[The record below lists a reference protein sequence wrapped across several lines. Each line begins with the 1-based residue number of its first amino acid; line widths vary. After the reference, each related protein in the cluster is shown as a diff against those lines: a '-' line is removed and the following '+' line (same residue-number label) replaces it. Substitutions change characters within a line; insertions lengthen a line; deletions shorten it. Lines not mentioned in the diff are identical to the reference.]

1 MRTVLAGLLLS
12 TVFVAGLAS
21 ATSVGARSR
30 EAGVGAALPAPMT
43 LAGVGGVAPGM
54 TAAQVPRAWGVPVVP
69 TGKGPCKMARIA
81 TGRVR
86 GYALFLK
93 GRLGAV
99 FFTAG
104 IKSDRGIGVGSTYD
118 EVRAAY
124 GESVFFWPAPDSRT
138 GLHVYSK
145 PRYLGDGRAL
155 RFDIDPGKT
164 ALVTQIGIGGPAL
177 RFSTG
182 RC

>member
-12 TVFVAGLAS
+12 TVFVTGVGS
-21 ATSVGARSR
+21 AKSVDARSR
-30 EAGVGAALPAPMT
+30 QAGAGAAGLTAPMT

-54 TAAQVPRAWGVPVVP
+54 TASQVQRVWAVPVVP

-81 TGRVR
+81 TGGAR
-86 GYALFLK
+86 GYALFLN
-93 GRLGAV
+93 GRLGAG

-104 IKSDRGIGVGSTYD
+104 IKRDRGIGVGSTFD
-118 EVRAAY
+118 ELRAAY
-124 GESVFFWPAPDSRT
+124 GEALFWPAPDSRT
-138 GLHVYSK
+138 GFHVYSK
-145 PRYLGDGRAL
+145 PRYLGDGRTL
-155 RFDIDPGKT
+155 RFDVDPGKT
-164 ALVTQIGIGGPAL
+164 GLVTQIGIGGPAL